1 MLHRLKIFALLCLLA
16 AGPAL
21 AQDTPQVPAENP
33 VKKPLAD
40 PAQSPLLDADDRND
54 MWTPKNV
61 TDLRLISQEWWQ
73 KFRRTNQ
80 RLYKYVGEAA
90 EFRAYLQVCKRHDLN
105 VDMAPI
111 NDLSN
116 SHLQQIL
123 LALFKEAEY
132 RILETLGKE
141 QQAELMADV
150 ASDAYS
156 FEYGY
161 RIARQTAVIAVS
173 GDTTNAYCGQ
183 VEETNF
189 KKYIALRAT
198 AKREIEQTQR

>member
-1 MLHRLKIFALLCLLA
+1 MIKRLMIITIFSVFASTLVMPQDQEQ
-16 AGPAL
+16 PARPVIEQ
-21 AQDTPQVPAENP
+21 APNP
-33 VKKPLAD
+33 FD
-40 PAQSPLLDADDRND
+40 EGDDRNG
-54 MWTPKNV
+54 MWVPKNV
-61 TDLRLISQEWWQ
+61 ADLRLISQDWWQ
-73 KFRRTNQ
+73 QFRRTNQ
-80 RLYKYVGEAA
+80 RQYKYIGEAA

-105 VDMAPI
+105 VDMDSI
-111 NDLSN
+111 NALS
-116 SHLQQIL
+116 SRHLQQIL

-132 RILETLGKE
+132 AILETQTKE

-161 RIARQTAVIAVS
+161 RIAHQTAIINVT
-173 GDTTNAYCGQ
+173 GGTTNNYCEQ
-183 VEETNF
+183 IEETNF

>member
-1 MLHRLKIFALLCLLA
+1 MLTRLKIFTVAFLLA
-16 AGPAL
+16 ACPAL
-21 AQDTPQVPAENP
+21 AQGPAQ
-33 VKKPLAD
+33 D
-40 PAQSPLLDADDRND
+40 PAQRPVPGPAQNPPVEADDRNG
-54 MWTPKNV
+54 MWTPENV
-61 TDLRLISQEWWQ
+61 ADLRIISQEWWQ
-73 KFRRTNQ
+73 RFRRTNQ

-105 VDMAPI
+105 VDMTPI
-111 NDLSN
+111 NELSS

-132 RILETLGKE
+132 GILETLNKD
-141 QQAELMADV
+141 QQAALMTDV
-150 ASDAYS
+150 AGDAYG

-161 RIARQTAVIAVS
+161 RIARQTAVIAAS
-173 GDTTNAYCGQ
+173 GGTTNAYCGQ

-198 AKREIEQTQR
+198 AKRAGEQLQR

>member
-1 MLHRLKIFALLCLLA
+1 MLTRLKMLAVFSLLA
-16 AGPAL
+16 ASPVL
-21 AQDTPQVPAENP
+21 AQGQAQNPAQRPLVDPAENP
-33 VKKPLAD
+33 
-40 PAQSPLLDADDRND
+40 LLEADDRNG
-54 MWTPKNV
+54 MWVPKNV
-61 TDLRLISQEWWQ
+61 ADLRIISQEWWQ
-73 KFRRTNQ
+73 RFRLTNQ
-80 RLYKYVGEAA
+80 RLYKYIGEAA

-111 NDLSN
+111 NELSSN
-116 SHLQQIL
+116 HLQQIL

-132 RILETLGKE
+132 GILETQSKE

-161 RIARQTAVIAVS
+161 RIALQTAVIAVS
-173 GDTTNAYCGQ
+173 GDTTNTYCGL

-198 AKREIEQTQR
+198 AKRVREQLQR

>member
-1 MLHRLKIFALLCLLA
+1 MLNRLIIFAMFSLLSIS
-16 AGPAL
+16 PVL
-21 AQDTPQVPAENP
+21 AQDAGQPARNP
-33 VKKPLAD
+33 LVD
-40 PAQSPLLDADDRND
+40 EEDRSG
-54 MWTPKNV
+54 MWVPKNV
-61 TDLRLISQEWWQ
+61 PDLRIISQEWWQ

-80 RLYKYVGEAA
+80 RLYKYIGEAA

-111 NDLSN
+111 NSLS
-116 SHLQQIL
+116 SRHMQQIL

-132 RILETLGKE
+132 GILETLSKE

-161 RIARQTAVIAVS
+161 RIARQTAMIDVS
-173 GDTTNAYCGQ
+173 GGTTNVYCGQ

-198 AKREIEQTQR
+198 AKREIEQLQR

>member
-1 MLHRLKIFALLCLLA
+1 MLIRLKIFTAVCLLA
-16 AGPAL
+16 ASPAL
-21 AQDTPQVPAENP
+21 AQGAAQ
-33 VKKPLAD
+33 D
-40 PAQSPLLDADDRND
+40 PAQKPVLEAAQNPLIQADDRNG
-54 MWTPKNV
+54 MWVPKNV
-61 TDLRLISQEWWQ
+61 TDLRIISQEWWQ
-73 KFRRTNQ
+73 RFRLTNQ
-80 RLYKYVGEAA
+80 RLYKYIGEAA

-111 NDLSN
+111 NDLS
-116 SHLQQIL
+116 SRHLQQIL

-132 RILETLGKE
+132 GILETLSKE

-161 RIARQTAVIAVS
+161 RIARQTAVIDVS
-173 GDTTNAYCGQ
+173 GGTTNLYCGQ

-198 AKREIEQTQR
+198 AKRERERLQR